1 LPYTFDISIFTQIDN
16 DDLIKHILRVGKP
29 FYFKENGKL
38 KTESGAKN
46 NSQLPKGWEVKKL
59 GEVCDIQLGK
69 TPHRK
74 TESLWDKGKETS
86 NIWLSIADMQHGKIL
101 YDSKEYI
108 SNLGIKNIKYVP
120 KGTLML
126 SFKLTLGRVSF
137 AGKNLFTNEAI
148 ASLVKLS
155 TKIDKNFLFY
165 YFSFFDWNK
174 ETEGDFKVKGRTLNK
189 EKLKALNI
197 ILPPLSEQKRIIA
210 ILEYTFKAIDQAKTN
225 AEQNLKNAKELFESY
240 LNRIFEEKGDDWE
253 GMALG
258 DEKLLKIIDGD
269 RGKNYPRKSDFKD
282 DDFCLFMNT
291 KNVRTDGFLF
301 ESKMYIT
308 REKDESM
315 GKGKLARNDVVLTT
329 RGTIGNIGIYNEDVP
344 YENIRI
350 NSGMLIFRPNQE
362 VVTSRYLF
370 ELFRSSI
377 MKDLIKRHA
386 SGAAQPQLP
395 IKTLINFRFPIPSSL
410 EEQQQIVKKLNSLS
424 AKTKKLEAIYQKK
437 LDNLEELKKSIL
449 DKAFKGG
456 L

>member
-1 LPYTFDISIFTQIDN
+1 
-16 DDLIKHILRVGKP
+16 VGKT
-29 FYFKENGKL
+29 FYLKENEKL

-189 EKLKALNI
+189 ERLKALNI

-210 ILEYTFKAIDQAKTN
+210 ILDRTFKAIDQAKTN
-225 AEQNLKNAKELFESY
+225 AEQNFKNAKELFESY

-253 GMALG
+253 ENTLNEVCIVKRGSSPRPIKKYITENEDGINWIKIG
-258 DEKLLKIIDGD
+258 D
-269 RGKNYPRKSDFKD
+269 
-282 DDFCLFMNT
+282 T
-291 KNVRTDGFLF
+291 KNVNKFIYRTAQ
-301 ESKMYIT
+301 KIT
-308 REKDESM
+308 KEGAEK
-315 GKGKLARNDVVLTT
+315 
-329 RGTIGNIGIYNEDVP
+329 
-344 YENIRI
+344 
-350 NSGMLIFRPNQE
+350 
-362 VVTSRYLF
+362 SRYVKKGDFILSNSMSF
-370 ELFRSSI
+370 GKPYI
-377 MKDLIKRHA
+377 MKSNGCIHDGWFKLEVHNFIDVEYFYQLLCSPYVNKQFQNLA
-386 SGAAQPQLP
+386 SGSVVKNISGDLV
-395 IKTLINFRFPIPSSL
+395 KKVSLPIPSL
-410 EEQQQIVKKLNSLS
+410 ETQKQIVAQLDNLQTQ
-424 AKTKKLEAIYQKK
+424 TKKLEIIYQQKIN
-437 LDNLEELKKSIL
+437 NLIELKKSIL
-449 DKAFKGG
+449 QKAFEGA